1 MKRIKYAIATAFIAL
16 TACGGGGGGGGTD
29 SDKSVFGTWK
39 GDLFLVNR
47 TDNCQ
52 LNTPDSISRTII
64 VEEPRQGDKGVV
76 VSILGE
82 EVDGR
87 GVIKGGTLTTSFS
100 NPLPSLRRRIIVTDL
115 TPLGDGTAD
124 FDYTVTLEPLTSRKC
139 TFKYRGQLT
148 RG

>member
-1 MKRIKYAIATAFIAL
+1 MKSIKYAIATACIAL
-16 TACGGGGGGGGTD
+16 TACGGGGGTD

-47 TDNCQ
+47 TANCQ
-52 LNTPDSISRTII
+52 GNIPDSINRTIV
-64 VEEPRQGDKGVV
+64 VEEPTPGDKRAV

-87 GVIKGGTLTTSFS
+87 GNIKGDTLVTYFGDFCMKCTTK
-100 NPLPSLRRRIIVTDL
+100 NTEL

-124 FDYTVTLEPLTSRKC
+124 FDYTITVNLNSYDNKC
-139 TFKYRGQLT
+139 TVKYRGQLT

>member
-1 MKRIKYAIATAFIAL
+1 MKSIKYAIATACIAL
-16 TACGGGGGGGGTD
+16 TACGGGGGGGTD

-64 VEEPRQGDKGVV
+64 VEEPKQGDKRVV

-87 GVIKGGTLTTSFS
+87 GDIKGGTLTTSFFRS
-100 NPLPSLRRRIIVTDL
+100 NRTIVTDL

-124 FDYTVTLEPLTSRKC
+124 FDYMVILDSFTSREC